1 MDLKNTFIQII
12 SIFFSKYLLFRII
25 YEKCYTNDEK
35 KSGNNIVCTYR
46 NFQLY
51 FNGDTFIQ
59 L

>member
-1 MDLKNTFIQII
+1 MLHD
-12 SIFFSKYLLFRII
+12 
-25 YEKCYTNDEK
+25 DEK